1 MIEQNDALQQIENVS
16 VWKQGTQ
23 RAPHK
28 PLLLLMALAAVQR
41 GEERQLPFDQI
52 DDKLRSLLVEY
63 GPQRKSYHPEY
74 PFWRLQNDG
83 DFWEI
88 PQRDA
93 LEEARGDRLRTGD
106 IPVSILRDHRASGGF
121 SEPVY
126 EYLTD
131 NPQAVNEITAKILQK
146 NFPPS
151 MHEDLLDAVGMPW
164 LQVMTGRQGRDPGFR
179 DAIVRIYE
187 HRCAVCGFD
196 GKLGMS
202 DLALEAAHVMWHAA
216 GGPDREENGVA
227 LCVLHHRL
235 LDRGAIGISDDYRI
249 LVSQSVHGGAQVTNS
264 VTQFA
269 GRELQKPQ
277 AGTPR
282 IGDRYINW
290 HSSEVFRGPAR
301 NSTP

>member
-1 MIEQNDALQQIENVS
+1 
-16 VWKQGTQ
+16 
-23 RAPHK
+23 
-28 PLLLLMALAAVQR
+28 MALAAVQR

-88 PQRDA
+88 PQRDT

-106 IPVSILRDHRASGGF
+106 IPVSILRQHRASGGF

-126 EYLTD
+126 EYLTG

-151 MHEDLLDAVGMPW
+151 IHEDLLDAIGMPW
-164 LQVMTGRQGRDPGFR
+164 LQVVTSRQGRDPAFR
-179 DAIVRIYE
+179 DTIVRIYE

-235 LDRGAIGISDDYRI
+235 LDRGAIGVSDDYRI

-269 GRELQKPQ
+269 GRKLQKPQ

-282 IGDRYINW
+282 ISDRYINW

-301 NSTP
+301 NTASR